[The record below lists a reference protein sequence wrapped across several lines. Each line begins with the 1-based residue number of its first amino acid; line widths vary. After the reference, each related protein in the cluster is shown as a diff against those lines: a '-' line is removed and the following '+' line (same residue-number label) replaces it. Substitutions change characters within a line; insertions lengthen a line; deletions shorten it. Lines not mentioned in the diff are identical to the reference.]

1 MKQKKSYS
9 NLSVKKPAQVN
20 WAAVHRLE
28 NPMVYT
34 GLCMRPGILT
44 IHLQGG
50 QLMEHT
56 LKLSKSGSSGGKGDS
71 PKSGIIPLQGCPLAS
86 KEQGP
91 ARAWGTY
98 QYCFC
103 LPQCISPGWPCQQ
116 VTDILKKVILLSS
129 LSSPALLKKK
139 KLQTKQ
145 WPSDHMQGM
154 GAREGQRMR
163 KFLEGLILLS
173 TQKTRKTERSEDYHR
188 DL

>member
-1 MKQKKSYS
+1 MVLKPCLSDSSSCPSALFSSLGAFVFSLSVAFFLSSLTGSGEWNLTTSRGSSSAMKQKKSYS

-129 LSSPALLKKK
+129 LSSPAL
-139 KLQTKQ
+139 
-145 WPSDHMQGM
+145 
-154 GAREGQRMR
+154 
-163 KFLEGLILLS
+163 
-173 TQKTRKTERSEDYHR
+173 
-188 DL
+188 